1 MTMSMT
7 MTMTMIMTMTVT
19 INYQNYHQ
27 ALPCEPCGETVWT
40 DVTSSTTSCGMIWFV
55 LILSASI
62 FKSHCWIFLFALFI
76 SCIFGGFSASS
87 ASAAAYPVL
96 FSLFGWKTSRSSITC
111 KVISRICLHSTLFQD
126 YLPKWQISRCS
137 KCGNSYK
144 IWPQILTILIEC
156 QTRFNL
162 LIIYLTFQSQD
173 RTEINIIFRK

>member
-40 DVTSSTTSCGMIWFV
+40 DVTSSTTSCGMIWF
-55 LILSASI
+55 LIILSASTL
-62 FKSHCWIFLFALFI
+62 KSHCWIFLFALF
-76 SCIFGGFSASS
+76 SWIFGGFSASS

-96 FSLFGWKTSRSSITC
+96 FSLFGWKTSRSSITS

-137 KCGNSYK
+137 KCGNQLETVHTKWSK
-144 IWPQILTILIEC
+144 T
-156 QTRFNL
+156 QTAVVVFLGCSAFLLSL
-162 LIIYLTFQSQD
+162 LIPWVVLKYHGLI
-173 RTEINIIFRK
+173 